1 MTDYRLARGP
11 ADYAKAHDL
20 IKEEGLA
27 EHRLSF
33 PTVMAWKDGEVTAV
47 LSTTYDRNNTTI
59 AGPLVLKSGAR
70 RSWTLIRLIDVYDSV
85 MRSAGM
91 KSYIFSVEK
100 KNVEWLEK
108 IEQTFDI
115 KPFAEKDGNWFYERK
130 L

>member
-11 ADYAKAHDL
+11 ADYAKAHAL
-20 IKEEGLA
+20 IKEEGLE

-33 PTVMAWKDGEVTAV
+33 PTIMAWKDDELTGF
-47 LSTTYDRNNTTI
+47 LSTTYDKNNATL

-85 MRSAGM
+85 MRNSGV
-91 KSYIFSVEK
+91 KSYIFGVEK
-100 KNVEWLEK
+100 KNADWLQK
-108 IEQTFDI
+108 IGQTFGLE
-115 KPFAEKDGNWFYERK
+115 PFAEKDGHWFYERK